1 MGEDHDQ
8 ALEYAAKAVSLD
20 NTDSRAQLLLGCVL
34 MERVDFEQAKVHLER
49 TLELNPNDAD
59 AVAYMGV
66 FLEQTGEFDQAIDR
80 YTTAMRLN
88 PFYPA
93 WYLWQLGVTYYAAK
107 RYAEAL
113 MPLKEAI
120 GRNPK
125 FMRPRRTLA
134 ATYAQL
140 GHIEEA
146 RTVVE
151 EILADQPH
159 ASLKQE
165 RELYF
170 NPYKTSW
177 DLEHWLEGL
186 RKAGLPE

>member
-1 MGEDHDQ
+1 
-8 ALEYAAKAVSLD
+8 
-20 NTDSRAQLLLGCVL
+20 
-34 MERVDFEQAKVHLER
+34 
-49 TLELNPNDAD
+49 
-59 AVAYMGV
+59 
-66 FLEQTGEFDQAIDR
+66 
-80 YTTAMRLN
+80 
-88 PFYPA
+88 
-93 WYLWQLGVTYYAAK
+93 
-107 RYAEAL
+107 

-120 GRNPK
+120 TRNPK
-125 FMRPRRTLA
+125 FMRPRRALA
-134 ATYAQL
+134 ATYGQL

-170 NPYKTSW
+170 HPYKASW